1 MEDNISNLLA
11 CVIDARQPIQPIL
24 KQMGPGSKR
33 GFSKVYEEMHSSRN
47 IETLHGTL
55 VKKLTVVGEG
65 CDISIDY
72 INPIPLL
79 VHSCATSLGFFRLMQ
94 MCVSRAPGGVLRFLF
109 YHDAVTPGNNL
120 RPDCGRTFTSFLWSF
135 LELPQW
141 MKHRAELRWFTF
153 SYVLKTQMKTAK
165 VTISDIAKAILL
177 DMFRNQDCN
186 FETTGVLMKHGSQ
199 SQIVQ
204 MKFETCPQDWLAQVD
219 MFSMKGQ
226 SGLNPCPLC
235 DNCMGRRAFFE
246 DESGFSH
253 VLSPEY
259 EKFKVRDSAR
269 VKDVLHTIENVA
281 VNFPDDL
288 EELEKAS
295 GLVYDARGLLFDKDL
310 VGILD
315 LSTAIYADTSHCL
328 LASGGVAQYHLNQ
341 FILRIIDNTDVTLQD
356 LDTFAKNIACPRSW
370 GKLTP
375 TFFQDRVVHKLSA
388 HLRAFASEVLLAV
401 DILGLFVEMVLAPA
415 GKLSA
420 EIECFKHL
428 QQLLYHIKLGT
439 YEHARPALDACR
451 KHHQGF
457 LALYAV
463 CATPKLHYTW
473 HAILAWMKH
482 GYHVSCLGAEAEH
495 KQPKRIMAYSYNKCT
510 STAISHWIRGFLA
523 NLNNPCTFAPTHL
536 PRDAKDCDYTVC
548 MGGQTTN
555 ILRYAIEIAT
565 PIGTFHK
572 GDLLRWCVNG
582 TSCLGIAKL
591 FFMATVRDII
601 KFVAVVQTYS
611 QVSGEL
617 WQECQ
622 FACVSTDSIT
632 ISLPFVR
639 DGNCIRPRSFGL

>member
-1 MEDNISNLLA
+1 MRTPVNPD
-11 CVIDARQPIQPIL
+11 IQTTRHP
-24 KQMGPGSKR
+24 
-33 GFSKVYEEMHSSRN
+33 
-47 IETLHGTL
+47 
-55 VKKLTVVGEG
+55 
-65 CDISIDY
+65 DIQT
-72 INPIPLL
+72 PL
-79 VHSCATSLGFFRLMQ
+79 
-94 MCVSRAPGGVLRFLF
+94 
-109 YHDAVTPGNNL
+109 
-120 RPDCGRTFTSFLWSF
+120 
-135 LELPQW
+135 
-141 MKHRAELRWFTF
+141 
-153 SYVLKTQMKTAK
+153 
-165 VTISDIAKAILL
+165 
-177 DMFRNQDCN
+177 
-186 FETTGVLMKHGSQ
+186 
-199 SQIVQ
+199 
-204 MKFETCPQDWLAQVD
+204 
-219 MFSMKGQ
+219 
-226 SGLNPCPLC
+226 
-235 DNCMGRRAFFE
+235 
-246 DESGFSH
+246 
-253 VLSPEY
+253 
-259 EKFKVRDSAR
+259 
-269 VKDVLHTIENVA
+269 
-281 VNFPDDL
+281 
-288 EELEKAS
+288 
-295 GLVYDARGLLFDKDL
+295 
-310 VGILD
+310 
-315 LSTAIYADTSHCL
+315 TSHQSPL
-328 LASGGVAQYHLNQ
+328 RGRL
-341 FILRIIDNTDVTLQD
+341 LRIIDNTDVTLQD

-536 PRDAKDCDYTVC
+536 PREAKACDYTVC
-548 MGGQTTN
+548 MGGQITN
-555 ILRYAIEIAT
+555 ILSYAIEIAT
-565 PIGTFHK
+565 PVGTFHK

-582 TSCLGIAKL
+582 SSCLGIATL
-591 FFMATVRDII
+591 FFMATVRSTI

-617 WQECQ
+617 WQKCQ
-622 FACVSTDSIT
+622 FACVNTDSVT
-632 ISLPFVR
+632 TSLPFVKA
-639 DGNCIRPRSFGL
+639 GNCIRPRSFGL